1 MSSIS
6 VLYPKEIETKS
17 QLSEKKIS
25 YDNNP
30 LFNSK
35 LFLFL
40 ENEIQEE
47 EFELNNQ
54 DNNNNNFKELEEMNF
69 LTNELIKELNNCS
82 IYSNKAEEN
91 KNEVQV
97 NKNIIN
103 TLISLA
109 KDGYE
114 FIPKNY
120 KQKIN
125 KNIKKNQN
133 YKNFNNN
140 EYKNRYNKYKNN
152 KKNSHCISNNINYIN
167 DKVSII

>member
-1 MSSIS
+1 MSSLS
-6 VLYPKEIETKS
+6 VLFPKEIEPKEQFIES
-17 QLSEKKIS
+17 KIS
-25 YDNNP
+25 YDDNP

-40 ENEIQEE
+40 ENDNQEE

-54 DNNNNNFKELEEMNF
+54 ENNNYKDLEEMNF
-69 LTNELIKELNNCS
+69 LTNELIKELNSCP
-82 IYSNKAEEN
+82 IYSNKNEEN
-91 KNEVQV
+91 KKEVQI

-125 KNIKKNQN
+125 KNNKKNQN
-133 YKNFNNN
+133 YKNYNNN

>member
-1 MSSIS
+1 MSSLS
-6 VLYPKEIETKS
+6 VINHKEIEPKE
-17 QLSEKKIS
+17 QFIENKIS
-25 YDNNP
+25 YDDNP

-40 ENEIQEE
+40 ENDIQEE

-54 DNNNNNFKELEEMNF
+54 ENNNYKDLEEMNF
-69 LTNELIKELNNCS
+69 LTNELIKELNSCS
-82 IYSNKAEEN
+82 LYSNKAEEN

-114 FIPKNY
+114 FRPKNY
-120 KQKIN
+120 KQKNN
-125 KNIKKNQN
+125 KNNKKNQIN
-133 YKNFNNN
+133 NNFNN
-140 EYKNRYNKYKNN
+140 EYKNRYNKYKTN
-152 KKNSHCISNNINYIN
+152 KKNSHCNFNYIN

>member
-17 QLSEKKIS
+17 QLIEKKIS

-40 ENEIQEE
+40 ENEMQEE

-54 DNNNNNFKELEEMNF
+54 DNNNNFKELEEMNF

-114 FIPKNY
+114 FRPKNY
-120 KQKIN
+120 KQKNN
-125 KNIKKNQN
+125 KNNKKNQIN
-133 YKNFNNN
+133 NNFNN

-152 KKNSHCISNNINYIN
+152 KKNSHCNFNYIN
-167 DKVSII
+167 EKVSII